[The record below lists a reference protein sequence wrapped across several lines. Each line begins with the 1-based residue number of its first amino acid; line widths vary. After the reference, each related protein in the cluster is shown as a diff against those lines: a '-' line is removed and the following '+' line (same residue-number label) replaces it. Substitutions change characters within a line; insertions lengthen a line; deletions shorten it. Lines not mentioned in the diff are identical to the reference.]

1 MWQKFLLRFEVGNF
15 YDWPA
20 NDFEKLFAI
29 FKSIYNAKSC
39 TLWMQIGFLLLS
51 NFRFFFKARIFQ
63 CDKNFC
69 FDLELEISTNDPQ
82 MTLKRFLGYLKTF
95 TSQKLHNSTQNAT
108 LLLPSFV
115 RFKLEFSSVTKI
127 SALIWSY
134 KFLQLTRKWLWKP
147 FGLFKAFNW
156 EAKTLHNFN
165 AKRFLVLPNSR
176 YFKLEFSNVT
186 EILLGFEAG
195 NFYDWPAND
204 FEKCLRYFKTFT
216 SQKASQ
222 YERKTILIAF
232 QFSTF

>member
-1 MWQKFLLRFEVGNF
+1 MWQKFLLWFGVGNF
-15 YDWPA
+15 YEWPA
-20 NDFEKLFAI
+20 NDFEQVFELFEN
-29 FKSIYNAKSC
+29 IYKPKTSQFQRK
-39 TLWMQIGFLLLS
+39 TLLYCFPVLFGLSWNFLVWQKFLPWFGVRNFYNLPENGFENL
-51 NFRFFFKARIFQ
+51 
-63 CDKNFC
+63 
-69 FDLELEISTNDPQ
+69 
-82 MTLKRFLGYLKTF
+82 LGYLK
-95 TSQKLHNSTQNAT
+95 H
-108 LLLPSFV
+108 
-115 RFKLEFSSVTKI
+115 
-127 SALIWSY
+127 
-134 KFLQLTRKWLWKP
+134 
-147 FGLFKAFNW
+147 W

>member
-1 MWQKFLLRFEVGNF
+1 
-15 YDWPA
+15 
-20 NDFEKLFAI
+20 
-29 FKSIYNAKSC
+29 
-39 TLWMQIGFLLLS
+39 MQIGFLLLS
-51 NFRFFFKARIFQ
+51 NFRFFLKLEFSSVTNISALIWSWKFLRMTRKWLWKGFWAIWKHLQ
-63 CDKNFC
+63 AKNFT
-69 FDLELEISTNDPQ
+69 I
-82 MTLKRFLGYLKTF
+82 
-95 TSQKLHNSTQNAT
+95 STQNAT